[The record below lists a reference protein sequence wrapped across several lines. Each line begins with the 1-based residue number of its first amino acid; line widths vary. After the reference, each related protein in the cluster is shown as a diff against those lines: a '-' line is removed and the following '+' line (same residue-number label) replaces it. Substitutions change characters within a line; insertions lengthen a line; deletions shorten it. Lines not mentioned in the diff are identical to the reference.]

1 MKEIID
7 KDSTKVE
14 LPEAPLF
21 WYSSELQV
29 APQ

>member
-1 MKEIID
+1 MKEIME
-7 KDSTKVE
+7 SVNTNVE
-14 LPEAPLF
+14 LPEAPLT